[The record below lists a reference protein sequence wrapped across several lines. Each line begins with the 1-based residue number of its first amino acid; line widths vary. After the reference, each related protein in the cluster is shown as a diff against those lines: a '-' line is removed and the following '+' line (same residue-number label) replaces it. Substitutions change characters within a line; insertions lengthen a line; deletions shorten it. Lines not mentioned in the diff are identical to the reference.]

1 MKQRIKSAISNT
13 RSKKHPIRTAERK
26 RMIKMKII
34 EGASRTTLSIIGEP
48 EGEEREQEIENIF
61 ENIMTGN
68 FPNLVKEIDIEV
80 QKEQRSKTRCT
91 QRGPH

>member
-34 EGASRTTLSIIGEP
+34 ERASRTTLSMP
-48 EGEEREQEIENIF
+48 IF
-61 ENIMTGN
+61 TSQGC
-68 FPNLVKEIDIEV
+68 
-80 QKEQRSKTRCT
+80 QKEKRESKKLKTYLKK
-91 QRGPH
+91 